1 MTAIQCYS
9 TNIQIFKSFKLY
21 CIQGSIAAWLKL
33 SFKHSNHSSF
43 LNSSQLFSMASAF
56 LQTFRYSNHSK
67 FISFKTALQRS
78 FSFQHSHRNFF
89 RNCFS
94 SFSYYSSAAF
104 FRAAYLQHTS
114 TDSNHSNFILF
125 SFIRTLSE
133 TFKISI
139 TFILFR
145 EFNVKIPIPIHSHS
159 RKKFK
164 TLLLPQTSTDSKN
177 SNMSTFS

>member
-67 FISFKTALQRS
+67 FISFETALQRS

-94 SFSYYSSAAF
+94 SVV
-104 FRAAYLQHTS
+104 
-114 TDSNHSNFILF
+114 
-125 SFIRTLSE
+125 
-133 TFKISI
+133 FKILL
-139 TFILFR
+139 ILACHILRHGVAATHFDR
-145 EFNVKIPIPIHSHS
+145 
-159 RKKFK
+159 FK
-164 TLLLPQTSTDSKN
+164 PFKHQSVQLR
-177 SNMSTFS
+177 